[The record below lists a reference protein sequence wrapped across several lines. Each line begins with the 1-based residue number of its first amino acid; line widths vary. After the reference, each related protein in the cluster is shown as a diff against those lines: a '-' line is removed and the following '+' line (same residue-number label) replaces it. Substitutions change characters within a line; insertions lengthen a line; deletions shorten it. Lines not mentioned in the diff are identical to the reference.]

1 MPDFVWSSFPL
12 LLHFLGRPEFAA
24 LSPSPAARVKS
35 KEGSLSCLLPC
46 IHRVYH
52 LTGILPS
59 TFRFW
64 HGLLLPFSFSVTR
77 GCFFLC
83 FYGFGS
89 EGKNFNK
96 HQNKDTVKVKKD
108 PHIEPKDVHSFG
120 HVLERPLYFCARGND
135 CFWRYIQGC
144 SQKCFVSICGWRLT
158 FKVVNDRKKIWHRNN
173 FSGYMSYKNAVQ
185 CENILSLSDSEG
197 KQGGSN

>member
-1 MPDFVWSSFPL
+1 MAACLLRAASYLLPSLLGKRMFLIFFLFLRGQFTPSDVPDFVWSSFPL

-135 CFWRYIQGC
+135 CF
-144 SQKCFVSICGWRLT
+144 
-158 FKVVNDRKKIWHRNN
+158 
-173 FSGYMSYKNAVQ
+173 
-185 CENILSLSDSEG
+185 
-197 KQGGSN
+197 